1 MSIPCSSASN
11 LSENALTQTWHAA
24 FISTEISYGLFLA
37 DHSILDLAESELVIL
52 PAIMCQNLPGPTLWH
67 LRGCL
72 RAGVSAVD
80 TERIQ
85 QCIEMIARYAERP
98 IDKIGRVEDVKEELH
113 DV

>member
-1 MSIPCSSASN
+1 VSIPCSSESN
-11 LSENALTQTWHAA
+11 LSENALTRKWHAA

-37 DHSILDLAESELVIL
+37 DHSIINLVESELVIL

-67 LRGCL
+67 LRGYL

-113 DV
+113 DF